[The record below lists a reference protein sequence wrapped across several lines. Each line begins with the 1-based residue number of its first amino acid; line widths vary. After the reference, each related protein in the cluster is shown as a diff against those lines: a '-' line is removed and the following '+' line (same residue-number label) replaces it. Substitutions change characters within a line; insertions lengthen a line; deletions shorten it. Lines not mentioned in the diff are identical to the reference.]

1 MYNYYEAVKEDVLE
15 YIKNEINFA
24 EFETLEDLG
33 DFLNETL
40 WANDSVTGNGS
51 GSYTFNAWEAEENI
65 AHNLDLLCEALE
77 AFGQSLDCLLTEGAE
92 AADVTIRCYLL
103 SDTITETLEEI
114 AEDFNTAHEDE
125 KIALSS

>member
-51 GSYTFNAWEAEENI
+51 GSYTFNTWEAEENI

-77 AFGQSLDCLLTEGAE
+77 AFGQNLDYLLAEGAE
-92 AADVTIRCYLL
+92 AADVIIRCYLL
-103 SDTITETLEEI
+103 SGTITEILEEI

-125 KIALSS
+125 K